1 MGRFSPRCSGPLF
14 TVCYVPANFQVV
26 KMKAHYF
33 EETIGA
39 RDFPAWPNHDS
50 GCHVVGGL
58 LDAIAQEVLAG
69 ESSSGQVSVSQ
80 KRKTE
85 FYCAF
90 SILGTIP
97 KDGDLTVI
105 GTTIFDTNVKGS
117 AGAGLKAGIFP
128 KFAGG
133 VFSVAGKVF
142 GHGGKLSGS

>member
-1 MGRFSPRCSGPLF
+1 MQGTFLHGLIM
-14 TVCYVPANFQVV
+14 TAVV
-26 KMKAHYF
+26 ML
-33 EETIGA
+33 
-39 RDFPAWPNHDS
+39 S
-50 GCHVVGGL
+50 GGL

-133 VFSVAGKVF
+133 RLQCCGKSLWAWRQTEWLAGSKRSDRHQF
-142 GHGGKLSGS
+142 HGECTGSLSR